1 MILCKQP
8 YVGIKHEMRNSVGS
22 RGYMSSEIMS
32 NEGCRVFLDVLQCVY
47 SWGLDM
53 GFDGPM
59 ICGRAVAWWW
69 WQTCRVR
76 SFAVSVS
83 LLQAA

>member
-22 RGYMSSEIMS
+22 RGYMSSELMS
-32 NEGCRVFLDVLQCVY
+32 NEGGRVFLDVLQCVY
-47 SWGLDM
+47 SWGPDL

-59 ICGRAVAWWW
+59 MFVGGLWRGGGGRHVG
-69 WQTCRVR
+69 
-76 SFAVSVS
+76 
-83 LLQAA
+83 